1 MLILALSEAA
11 KTTIAYVVIWFV
23 AFPALVTGL
32 IGVALAQT
40 YPRVDREPGEPAPP
54 ADLSQALPSSA
65 AWASAIVKRR
75 S

>member
-1 MLILALSEAA
+1 MLLLALSEAA

-32 IGVALAQT
+32 IAVAVVQT
-40 YPRVDREPGEPAPP
+40 YRERTENEENRRR
-54 ADLSQALPSSA
+54 
-65 AWASAIVKRR
+65 RR